1 MIFLLLLTVLTVVA
15 PSLWVLRLWYL
26 GHGDV
31 PPGTELDRFDL
42 AYLTGG
48 AGRVADTVIT
58 AMQQDGRVTVDG
70 GRVTVVSAVSRDALE
85 RALLR
90 HCGTDWARSLRK
102 LRRDLREGPA
112 VRDLHRSL
120 VERGVLLRP
129 DVQRWWPRAIGA
141 QLPGLVLTGALA
153 LVMFRPASIA
163 ALALVGCGVTVRL
176 LCRPEKTLMP
186 FTAEGR
192 RVALERIGAPPWD
205 ESDPARHP
213 EGAAGVVAV
222 GGTGALPDG
231 RLRREFERA
240 AKGERVPSRRSRN
253 GRGRGSSSDSGTTA
267 ASSPS
272 SSASS
277 WSCGAVLV
285 VGASCDSG
293 TSRDSGGS
301 AGHTGGLL
309 CSSGSGCSS
318 SGSSSDS
325 SSGFSCSSGSSC
337 SSSSCSSSSCSSS
350 SCS

>member
-1 MIFLLLLTVLTVVA
+1 MIFLLLVAVLTVVA
-15 PSLWVLRLWYL
+15 PSVWILRLWYL
-26 GHGDV
+26 GYGDLA
-31 PPGTELDRFDL
+31 PGIELDRLDL

-58 AMQQDGRVTVDG
+58 AMQQDGRVTVNG
-70 GRVTVVSAVSRDALE
+70 GRVTVVSPASRDALE

-90 HCGTDWARSLRK
+90 HCGNDWARSLRK
-102 LRRDLREGPA
+102 LRRALREDPA
-112 VRDLHRSL
+112 VADLHRSL

-129 DVQRWWPRAIGA
+129 DVRRWWRRVMWI
-141 QLPGLVLTGALA
+141 QLPGLPVTGVLA
-153 LVMFRPASIA
+153 LVLFQPASMA
-163 ALALVGCGVTVRL
+163 ALILVMLGVVARVA
-176 LCRPEKTLMP
+176 CRPEKTLMP
-186 FTAEGR
+186 FTREGR
-192 RVALERIGAPPWD
+192 RLARERIRTAPRNEP
-205 ESDPARHP
+205 DPARHP

-240 AKGERVPSRRSRN
+240 AEQEPVPSRRSRK
-253 GRGRGSSSDSGTTA
+253 GRGRGGSSDSGTA
-267 ASSPS
+267 ATS
-272 SSASS
+272 SSSSS

-318 SGSSSDS
+318 SDS
-325 SSGFSCSSGSSC
+325 SSGSSC